1 MPSSHTLTIR
11 VKAETKDK
19 LERLAKLTQRT
30 RSWHAADALDAYVDR
45 ELRIAEAVREGLEDL
60 ETGQLVPHEDVAA
73 EARAI
78 IDAARRRRAS

>member
-45 ELRIAEAVREGLEDL
+45 ELRIAEGIRKGLDDL
-60 ETGQLVPHEDVAA
+60 RDERTVSHD
-73 EARAI
+73 EAMDEL
-78 IDAARRRRAS
+78 DAAIAAATRKSA